1 MWILQVFE
9 RGVSSIGLSVDLW
22 LHFLKFT
29 LSTAS
34 KQEEEEEEKDQVTT
48 MRRFSSLTFS

>member
-34 KQEEEEEEKDQVTT
+34 KQEEEEEKDQVTT